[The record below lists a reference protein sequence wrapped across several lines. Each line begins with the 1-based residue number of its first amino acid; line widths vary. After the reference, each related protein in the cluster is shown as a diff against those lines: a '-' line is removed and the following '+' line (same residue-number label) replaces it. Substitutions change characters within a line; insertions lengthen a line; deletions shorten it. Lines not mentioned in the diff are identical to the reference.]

1 MSGVAYSEEHKS
13 PALNRALAVVL
24 LLIAGAVAAEVCASG
39 TTQPGSIPHLN
50 AKGEQSF
57 LAYRKAPAHKAF
69 AIAPGGGWAWE
80 AELPSPEAAEA
91 RALYNCRAS
100 TQQKCVLYASDDAI
114 VFDADNW
121 STLWGPYP
129 GSSEAATAP
138 TGAGVGE
145 RFFDVAYKDAA
156 GDTGSLSA
164 MRGKIVFVHFW
175 GSWCPPCLREFP
187 ALQKLHAQLEAR
199 LPGRVAMVLLQVRE
213 PFDEAH
219 LWAEQ
224 NRFTSLPLYDSG
236 SRGGDDTSLSL
247 ADGTR
252 IEDRLIARVFPSSY
266 VLDGNGIV
274 LFSSYGPVED
284 WLEYLPFFEH
294 AASHS
299 EAADQPGGSHP

>member
-1 MSGVAYSEEHKS
+1 LSGAAYPEEHKS
-13 PALNRALAVVL
+13 PALNRALAVGL
-24 LLIAGAVAAEVCASG
+24 LLTASAVAVEVCASG
-39 TTQPGSIPHLN
+39 ATQPGSIPHVN
-50 AKGEQSF
+50 AKGEQNF
-57 LAYRKAPAHKAF
+57 LAYRKAAPYKAF

-91 RALYNCRAS
+91 RALQNCQAS

-121 STLWGPYP
+121 STLWGPYA
-129 GSSEAATAP
+129 SSADAATAS
-138 TGAGVGE
+138 TGARVGE

-156 GDTGSLSA
+156 GGTRSLSA

-187 ALQKLHAQLEAR
+187 ALQKLHAQLEAG
-199 LPGRVAMVLLQVRE
+199 LPGQVAMVLLQVRE

-236 SRGGDDTSLSL
+236 NGGDDDTGLSL

-266 VLDGNGIV
+266 VLDRNGIV

-299 EAADQPGGSHP
+299 KAAEQPGGSRP

>member
-1 MSGVAYSEEHKS
+1 LSGVAYPEEHKS
-13 PALNRALAVVL
+13 PAPNRALAVGL
-24 LLIAGAVAAEVCASG
+24 LLIATAFAVEVKASDA
-39 TTQPGSIPHLN
+39 TQPRSIPHVN
-50 AKGEQSF
+50 AKGEQNF
-57 LAYRKAPAHKAF
+57 LAYRKAPPHKAF

-91 RALYNCRAS
+91 RALQNCRAS
-100 TQQKCVLYASDDAI
+100 TQQKCVLYASDNAI

-121 STLWGPYP
+121 SGLWGPYAS
-129 GSSEAATAP
+129 GADAATAS
-138 TGAGVGE
+138 TGSAVGE
-145 RFFDVAYKDAA
+145 RFFDIAYKDP
-156 GDTGSLSA
+156 TGAIRSLSA

-187 ALQKLHAQLEAR
+187 AVQKLHAQLEAR
-199 LPGRVAMVLLQVRE
+199 LPGQVAMVLLQVRE

-224 NRFTSLPLYDSG
+224 NHFTGLPLYDSG
-236 SRGGDDTSLSL
+236 SGGGDDTSLSL

-266 VLDGNGIV
+266 VLDRNGII
-274 LFSSYGPVED
+274 LFSSFGPVED

-294 AASHS
+294 AARNTG
-299 EAADQPGGSHP
+299 P